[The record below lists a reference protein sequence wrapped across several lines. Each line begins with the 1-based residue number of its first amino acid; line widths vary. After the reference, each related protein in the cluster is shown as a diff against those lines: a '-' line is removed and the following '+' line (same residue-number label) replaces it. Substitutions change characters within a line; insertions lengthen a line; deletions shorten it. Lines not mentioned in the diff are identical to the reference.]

1 MSSHPSI
8 VARRLRQAVP
18 LKPAG
23 RPPGRFVRVAGRAV
37 HVVEDGPATGPAV
50 VLGAGLGGAWLGW
63 EALVRAL
70 DERCRV
76 IRVDRPGLGRS
87 EPSPD
92 APTLAG
98 QAAWLASVLD
108 VLGTDGPGGTDG
120 PNGPG
125 SPVGPVV
132 LVGHSLSG
140 LYAEAFARLLPER
153 TAAVVLV
160 EAAAEK
166 EVGAPLRWPR
176 ARVRAAKGAGE
187 VFRWTGLSQLVAPA
201 IRRQG
206 VRTQS
211 LRGRDPDDVGDAYR
225 CAYGAGHCLKAA
237 LVERVLFRDLNA
249 ELLALRRE
257 REFPEVPL
265 QVISGPLS
273 DPRPHRALASMSPL
287 GRYRLAP
294 GTRHLV
300 PVDRP
305 DTIADAI
312 AEVLL
317 SAGRGTPAAVRT
329 TPRT

>member
-1 MSSHPSI
+1 MPSCPSS
-8 VARRLRQAVP
+8 VALRLRRAAP

-37 HVVEDGPATGPAV
+37 HVVEDGPPGGLSV

-70 DERCRV
+70 DRSCRL

-92 APTLAG
+92 SPTLAG
-98 QAAWLASVLD
+98 QAVWLASVLD
-108 VLGTDGPGGTDG
+108 AVGAG
-120 PNGPG
+120 
-125 SPVGPVV
+125 GPVV
-132 LVGHSLSG
+132 LVGHSLAG
-140 LYAEAFARLLPER
+140 LYAEAFARLLPDR

-160 EAAAEK
+160 EAAPER
-166 EVGAPLRWPR
+166 EVGAPLRWPG

-187 VFRWTGLSQLVAPA
+187 VFRWAGLSQLVAPA

-211 LRGRDPDDVGDAYR
+211 RLGRDPDDTGDAYR

-249 ELLALRRE
+249 ELHALRQ
-257 REFPEVPL
+257 EFVFPDVPL
-265 QVISGPLS
+265 QVVSGPLS
-273 DPRPHRALASMSPL
+273 DPRPHRELAAMSAL
-287 GRYRLAP
+287 GQYRMAP

-305 DTIADAI
+305 DVIAGA
-312 AEVLL
+312 VLDVL
-317 SAGRGTPAAVRT
+317 AAAGRSTATAVRT
-329 TPRT
+329 RPRT